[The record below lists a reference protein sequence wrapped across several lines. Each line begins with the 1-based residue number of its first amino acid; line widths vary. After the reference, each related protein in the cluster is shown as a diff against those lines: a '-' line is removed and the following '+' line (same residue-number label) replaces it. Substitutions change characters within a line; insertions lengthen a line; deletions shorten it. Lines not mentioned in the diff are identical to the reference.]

1 MWFLSMDLFQLRSQM
16 PKHKKDLDL
25 YRYKRLAKWL
35 DSLSDDEL
43 AFIDAFIEEIDFQLE
58 EMVLSYS
65 DYKESSLV
73 IQNVKRNIK

>member
-1 MWFLSMDLFQLRSQM
+1 MS
-16 PKHKKDLDL
+16 KHKKELNL
-25 YRYKRLAKWL
+25 SRYKRLAKWL

-58 EMVLSYS
+58 EMVLLYS

-73 IQNVKRNIK
+73 IHNVKRNIK

>member
-1 MWFLSMDLFQLRSQM
+1 M